1 MVDELHNL
9 YRCFSGRVALL
20 LVDQVDDIEIEGE
33 IRAQDW
39 ISDRRRYLQVG
50 SQQ

>member
-33 IRAQDW
+33 IRLKIGYRIAGV
-39 ISDRRRYLQVG
+39 ICR
-50 SQQ
+50 